1 MDSVTIPHS
10 TCRILALLKNIGQG
24 WKWLALTN
32 SLAYYDRAKITGV
45 KSFLV
50 LGPYAVL

>member
-1 MDSVTIPHS
+1 M
-10 TCRILALLKNIGQG
+10 CWILAFLENIGQG

-32 SLAYYDRAKITGV
+32 TPAYYDRAKITGV